1 MQYRGVAQ
9 FGRAPRSGRGGR
21 KFKSCHLDQ
30 EKAGSLTCFYFM
42 PKCPQEPLFL
52 NNAFGSFLNFV
63 SKSNALLC
71 ASFLARSD
79 SFKHK
84 SFYGL

>member
-1 MQYRGVAQ
+1 
-9 FGRAPRSGRGGR
+9 
-21 KFKSCHLDQ
+21 
-30 EKAGSLTCFYFM
+30 M
-42 PKCPQEPLFL
+42 PKCPQEPLFI

-71 ASFLARSD
+71 ASFLACSD